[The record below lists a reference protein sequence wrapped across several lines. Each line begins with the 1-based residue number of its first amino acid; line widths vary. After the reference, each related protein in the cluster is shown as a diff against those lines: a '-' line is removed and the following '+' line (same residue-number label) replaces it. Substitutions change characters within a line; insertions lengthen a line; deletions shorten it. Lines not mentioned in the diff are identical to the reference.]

1 LIQLEI
7 EISTHDAQ
15 INLPDSGSFPPCF
28 GYRAWVDEVWVNYI
42 SNAIKYGGRP
52 PVITFSGEQLDNG
65 FARYW
70 IKDNGEGIPP
80 EQQNKL
86 FVPFRR
92 LSQTSQHSGH
102 GLGLAIV
109 LQIIEKLGGEVGL
122 ESTPGDGSTFW
133 FTLPT
138 QAPDV

>member
-1 LIQLEI
+1 
-7 EISTHDAQ
+7 
-15 INLPDSGSFPPCF
+15 
-28 GYRAWVDEVWVNYI
+28 VNYI